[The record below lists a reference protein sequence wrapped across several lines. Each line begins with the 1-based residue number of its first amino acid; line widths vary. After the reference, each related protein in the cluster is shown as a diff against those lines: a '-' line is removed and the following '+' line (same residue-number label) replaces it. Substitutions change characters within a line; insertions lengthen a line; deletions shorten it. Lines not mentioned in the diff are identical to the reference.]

1 VLDDWPMVRG
11 GPRSAS
17 TYDSHE
23 IEAETKGLATS
34 ACLRQGRRSEASS
47 DLSVGMATTASV
59 PGSVTVPI
67 IDNVTL
73 SAARWVRSADR
84 PWGLCGLGVLV
95 APACFGDR

>member
-34 ACLRQGRRSEASS
+34 ACLRQGRRSAASL
-47 DLSVGMATTASV
+47 DLSTY
-59 PGSVTVPI
+59 
-67 IDNVTL
+67 
-73 SAARWVRSADR
+73 
-84 PWGLCGLGVLV
+84 
-95 APACFGDR
+95 PAGWSTRC